1 MEEIQK
7 LYDVLVRDG
16 YYTKTLDE
24 FNVQFQDPTYQDK
37 VFNVVS
43 RDGLYTKNKE
53 SFLKQYGLKKKE
65 DTELPSPVG
74 SLVQPEPV
82 EEDSEAFKKFK
93 ANALEMA
100 SGIARIPMLVAE
112 NAINAATAFN
122 PELQSYLDELPL
134 EERENFIS
142 SIANAQG

>member
-37 VFNVVS
+37 VFNAVS

-53 SFLKQYGLKKKE
+53 SFLILEKLLILI
-65 DTELPSPVG
+65 TEK
-74 SLVQPEPV
+74 
-82 EEDSEAFKKFK
+82 D
-93 ANALEMA
+93 N
-100 SGIARIPMLVAE
+100 
-112 NAINAATAFN
+112 
-122 PELQSYLDELPL
+122 
-134 EERENFIS
+134 
-142 SIANAQG
+142 